1 MMDYVFRIPLGAT
14 YQNDNGPAKCTKLQ
28 ESIEK
33 HKKIQ
38 DKIKTALIPDL
49 QSLDIWAPQQ
59 KSMDDEIKDSATAA
73 AEKQN
78 PMASHLLMRIEKK
91 NMPKVKLFMDVGSNW
106 NNTEYIASFPAAW
119 NDEACFVA
127 TNVVAILFH
136 KHGDVGLSFFP
147 EQVWCVVWSQG
158 WNNNEDGP
166 VPMGEEQL
174 NAALKP
180 FNKDLN
186 MLKMYNFCK
195 MEDMSLKS
203 DLQNVSSHPAEG

>member
-158 WNNNEDGP
+158 WNNKEDGP

>member
-78 PMASHLLMRIEKK
+78 PMASHLLMRIEKL

-136 KHGDVGLSFFP
+136 KHGDVGLSFSQSRFG
-147 EQVWCVVWSQG
+147 VWFGLKGGTTTRTVLFQWG
-158 WNNNEDGP
+158 RNNSMQP
-166 VPMGEEQL
+166 
-174 NAALKP
+174 
-180 FNKDLN
+180 
-186 MLKMYNFCK
+186 
-195 MEDMSLKS
+195 
-203 DLQNVSSHPAEG
+203 